1 MRDNVCVFF
10 TRRRRW
16 GGRGKPQ
23 GRFRRLLVPYSPL
36 AANCARLQSSKRSSL
51 LPVTQLAASF
61 EQFYSFW

>member
-10 TRRRRW
+10 AATAL

-61 EQFYSFW
+61 E